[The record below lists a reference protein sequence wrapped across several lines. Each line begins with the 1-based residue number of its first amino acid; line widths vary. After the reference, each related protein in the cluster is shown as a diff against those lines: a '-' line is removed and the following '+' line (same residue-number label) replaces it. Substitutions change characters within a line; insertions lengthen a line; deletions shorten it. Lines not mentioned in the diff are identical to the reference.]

1 MQRLLRENWKVA
13 ALIALAF
20 ALGLALGA
28 ITSPSIYKPFRF
40 EILVEPV
47 PVMVSSFRLN
57 DYDVAT
63 NKYSK
68 AVVELQGNTEIS
80 SVEVYVVLYDQNNN
94 EVARGSATVNNV
106 AAGRT
111 QSVEVD
117 LEWRTNKSMD
127 DVAKIVVT
135 VVTAA
140 SVTAT
145 GTS

>member
-47 PVMVSSFRLN
+47 PVKVSSFRLN

-68 AVVELQGNTEIS
+68 AVVELQGDTEIS

-94 EVARGSATVNNV
+94 EVASGSTTVNV

-117 LEWRTNKSMD
+117 LEWKTNKSMD

-140 SVTAT
+140 SVTVT